1 MRGHLLAM
9 MLMSVATLTD
19 SFTMMSFKQHVHEE
33 VKVVSSGLSFRRL
46 CLRTMKSVRCPM
58 RGMHMSVSNDF
69 KGEGDR
75 KSNTDINQVVS
86 GTDKIPQGVEH
97 NQQDKGK
104 AEGQSWKQW
113 SVFDRKY
120 DREIISMAIPSYTA
134 VLLDPIT
141 TLIDVSFIGRLPEA
155 ALSLAGVGMSNTIL
169 NYFGFTFF
177 FMVVT
182 TTTTLAQVL
191 AKSYSAADAH
201 ELSSQE
207 PRASLEEVS
216 AEGSRV
222 IAGSIIFASI
232 LGLASSSLA
241 WYFAPNLVALVGG
254 SNSAEAFPYAVA
266 YMRSKSL
273 GIPATIIFFSIIGA
287 YRGYK
292 DLTTPLVGNVLSSLC
307 KVCMGYI
314 FLFKIGLGVA
324 GAGLA
329 DALSRYCSCIALTFL
344 LVKHERLRLKDFCRL
359 PERSLFLDLCA
370 PGGALTF
377 RKLVEQFSFT
387 ATTRMASSF
396 GSAAVA
402 SSEIVRQCWSLL
414 SVLWWPMSVAGQTLV
429 ATLLAE
435 WNATKKMSKLDQA
448 RKVSMRVMGIST
460 SLGMTGAAIVIL
472 GSSWIPSVMTSSEIV
487 QSFASQQLPLVACIM
502 PLSALCDVVESI
514 FIAAKFYQIVVRGM
528 MFGAC
533 GLALVLLAGKNLQL
547 GMTTVWLGIF
557 TLYLVRTLWSI
568 HNFNQR
574 DSPIPPVQPWTS
586 AKYGS

>member
-1 MRGHLLAM
+1 MLP
-9 MLMSVATLTD
+9 MLMYSVTLTD
-19 SFTMMSFKQHVHEE
+19 SFTVMNFKLHVPEE
-33 VKVVSSGLSFRRL
+33 DKMVSSGFHSRRF
-46 CLRTMKSVRCPM
+46 CLRTLKSFRCPKRNM
-58 RGMHMSVSNDF
+58 YMSMSNDV
-69 KGEGDR
+69 KGEDDNKLNTQVNDGVSDADKALLDTKHQGQG
-75 KSNTDINQVVS
+75 KSRIV
-86 GTDKIPQGVEH
+86 GIP
-97 NQQDKGK
+97 
-104 AEGQSWKQW
+104 SWKSW

-141 TLIDVSFIGRLPEA
+141 TLIDVSFIGRLPDA
-155 ALSLAGVGMSNTIL
+155 ALSLAGVGISNTIL

-191 AKSYSAADAH
+191 AKAYRSADA
-201 ELSSQE
+201 LE
-207 PRASLEEVS
+207 PSGQDPGASAEEVS

-222 IAGSIIFASI
+222 IAGSMLFASV
-232 LGLASSSLA
+232 LGLASSGLA

-254 SNSAEAFPYAVA
+254 SNSAEALPYAVA
-266 YMRSKSL
+266 YMRSKCL

-314 FLFKIGLGVA
+314 FLFKMGLGVA

-329 DALSRYCSCIALTFL
+329 DSLSRYCSCLALTFL
-344 LVKHERLRLKDFCRL
+344 LIQHKRLRLKDFCRL

-387 ATTRMASSF
+387 ATTRMASTF

-435 WNATKKMSKLDQA
+435 WNATNKVSKLVQA
-448 RKVSMRVMGIST
+448 RKVSMRVMAVST

-472 GSSWIPSVMTSSEIV
+472 GSTWIPTVMTSSEIV

-514 FIAAKFYQIVVRGM
+514 FIAAKFYSIVVRGM
-528 MFGAC
+528 VFGAV
-533 GLALVLLAGKNLQL
+533 GLALVLLAGQNLHA
-547 GMTTVWLGIF
+547 GMSTVWLGIF
-557 TLYLVRTLWSI
+557 TLYLVRTVWSI
-568 HNFNQR
+568 RNFNRQE
-574 DSPIPPVQPWTS
+574 SPIPPLQPLTS
-586 AKYGS
+586 AKFGG